1 MDTEKHSYTLEQIPA
16 NRRLVEELY
25 SHGKI
30 TREAQEYALNLLYPH
45 NQWGLWISR
54 LLLTIGAALVL
65 SGIVYFFAFNWAK
78 ITPAVKL
85 SSIQFGIIGC
95 LIGAYFYS
103 LQRMSGQV
111 LLLSGSVLVGVFMAV
126 FGQIYQT
133 GADAYQLF
141 MMWSLLT
148 LGWTLISNFA
158 AQWVLWLVITNTF
171 LVLWWQQAALPT
183 KEMEFMIF
191 TYMAILNGIALA
203 LREYF
208 SVEKAYEWLEAR
220 WTRVVLTVT
229 TLLIMLIP
237 IVVWIVEPSRA
248 TESIILSSVIGL
260 IGHGAAYYFYRYKL
274 PDMWSLAAIVLSGCI
289 IFEFFVFKILGGER
303 FWRAGAGMY
312 LIMGFVTL
320 GIFTAAIIYLRN
332 VSKKLEADHV

>member
-1 MDTEKHSYTLEQIPA
+1 MKIEKHHPTLEQIPA

-25 SHGKI
+25 FHGKI
-30 TREAQEYALNLLYPH
+30 TSKAREYALDLLHPH

-54 LLLTIGAALVL
+54 LFLTIGTGLVL
-65 SGIVYFFAFNWAK
+65 SGIVYFFAFNWVG

-85 SSIQFGIIGC
+85 ASIQFGMIIC
-95 LIGAYFYS
+95 LIGAYSYS

-111 LLLSGSVLVGVFMAV
+111 LLLSASVLVGVFMAV

-158 AQWVLWLVITNTF
+158 AQWILWLVITNTF

-183 KEMEFMIF
+183 REMEFMIF
-191 TYMAILNGIALA
+191 TYMAILNGAALA

-208 SVEKAYEWLEAR
+208 AVAKAQEWLEAR
-220 WTRVVLTVT
+220 WTRLVLAVA

-237 IVVWIVEPSRA
+237 IVALIVEPYSA
-248 TESIILSSVIGL
+248 TKSVVLSGVIGL
-260 IGHGAAYYFYRYKL
+260 IGHGAVYYVYRYKL
-274 PDMWSLAAIVLSGCI
+274 PDMGSLAATVLSACI
-289 IFEFFVFKILGGER
+289 AFEFFVFKTLLGESL
-303 FWRAGAGMY
+303 WRADAGIY
-312 LIMGFVTL
+312 LIMGIATL
-320 GIFTAAIIYLRN
+320 GIFAAAIVYLRN
-332 VSKKLEADHV
+332 VSKNLRVDHV